1 MMPVEVSTTSHV
13 SFYSWLCFG
22 TGRYPELPGSHQKS
36 VTSEKSGQQLQIDE
50 RIDNRKWQSIAWRK
64 GSSTSF

>member
-1 MMPVEVSTTSHV
+1 MMPVEVGTTTTHV
-13 SFYSWLCFG
+13 SFYSWFCYG
-22 TGRYPELPGSHQKS
+22 TGRLHQKS
-36 VTSEKSGQQLQIDE
+36 VTTEKSGQQLQIDE